1 MSSATSFNS
10 GMSASFLPEDYRQR
24 KVEGR
29 TGVLMVILFCIVMF
43 GVVAA
48 FYVTNREWAAVQ
60 SLQEQ
65 INVQY
70 ATEAK
75 KIDQLKVLEAQKSEM
90 VEKAEITT
98 ALIEKVPRSILMAE
112 IINRMPAT
120 LALTEV
126 DLVSKKIVDAPDKS
140 DKKKKKTA
148 PRSIA
153 GKTPAETKT
162 AANKSAKEPEAPP
175 ERPKPPRFEYL
186 LTLTGLAKTDEEI
199 ADYTALL
206 QQCGLLEKVE
216 FKFSGD
222 TIIEEVG
229 LRKFRIEAVIRPGA
243 DARAIEPL
251 LVQRIGGP
259 GGTPLDQMGSTV
271 IRNKGLRPSGKP
283 LPVNDENTSVNV
295 PEKKE

>member
-75 KIDQLKVLEAQKSEM
+75 KTDQLKVLEAQKSEM

-98 ALIEKVPRSILMAE
+98 ALIEKMKVIDRLI
-112 IINRMPAT
+112 
-120 LALTEV
+120 V
-126 DLVSKKIVDAPDKS
+126 VSDDRDGHVCA
-140 DKKKKKTA
+140 
-148 PRSIA
+148 
-153 GKTPAETKT
+153 
-162 AANKSAKEPEAPP
+162 P
-175 ERPKPPRFEYL
+175 ERAAAAATPCAP
-186 LTLTGLAKTDEEI
+186 A
-199 ADYTALL
+199 
-206 QQCGLLEKVE
+206 Q
-216 FKFSGD
+216 
-222 TIIEEVG
+222 
-229 LRKFRIEAVIRPGA
+229 
-243 DARAIEPL
+243 
-251 LVQRIGGP
+251 GP
-259 GGTPLDQMGSTV
+259 S
-271 IRNKGLRPSGKP
+271 S
-283 LPVNDENTSVNV
+283 S
-295 PEKKE
+295 

>member
-1 MSSATSFNS
+1 MSSSSFET

-29 TGVLMVILFCIVMF
+29 TGVLMVILFCVVML

-48 FYVTNREWAAVQ
+48 FFVTNREWSAVR

-70 ATEAK
+70 AAEAK
-75 KIDQLKVLEAQKSEM
+75 KIEQLKVLEAQKSEM

-112 IINRMPAT
+112 LINRMPPT
-120 LALTEV
+120 LALTEL
-126 DLVSKKIVDAPDKS
+126 DLVSKKIVDAPSK
-140 DKKKKKTA
+140 DKKKPA
-148 PRSIA
+148 PRSITGKAPAPAKAA
-153 GKTPAETKT
+153 GK
-162 AANKSAKEPEAPP
+162 NAKPDPEAPP
-175 ERPKPPRFEYL
+175 ERPKPPRFEYV
-186 LTLTGLAKTDEEI
+186 LTLSGLSKTDEDI
-199 ADYTALL
+199 ADYTAAL

-216 FKFSGD
+216 FKFAGD
-222 TIIEEVG
+222 VIVENVG
-229 LRKFRIEAVIRPGA
+229 LRKFRIEANIRTTA

-251 LVQRIGGP
+251 HVQRIDGP
-259 GGTPLDQMGSTV
+259 GGTPLDQMGATL
-271 IRNKGLRPSGKP
+271 IRGAGLRPSNKP
-283 LPVNDENTSVNV
+283 LPVSEPGRRADV